1 MPNRFDRPRK
11 IEEEEEKE
19 KDEKPYQTRGLPM
32 FI

>member
-11 IEEEEEKE
+11 IEEEEKE